1 MTIALLH
8 FCPPSSLS
16 IFLLPFCFSP
26 PSLPLFSFSLFLFLV
41 TTRFDHLQSLGKRVS
56 SSSRAEGDVRER
68 MKQLTMERAA
78 LRDAWEKR
86 SKQLK
91 QCSELQVCKDT
102 LNQAPMDA
110 FNLGVPL
117 IVSVS
122 SNFDQPVQHATTS
135 VS

>member
-1 MTIALLH
+1 
-8 FCPPSSLS
+8 
-16 IFLLPFCFSP
+16 
-26 PSLPLFSFSLFLFLV
+26 
-41 TTRFDHLQSLGKRVS
+41 
-56 SSSRAEGDVRER
+56 

-102 LNQAPMDA
+102 FNQAPMDA

-122 SNFDQPVQHATTS
+122 SNFDQPVQHATEVCLLDSLFKSLLPPPSYSLSLSLSLLSCFYEMQNKLTQQQEHKKPFFPMMTLE
-135 VS
+135 